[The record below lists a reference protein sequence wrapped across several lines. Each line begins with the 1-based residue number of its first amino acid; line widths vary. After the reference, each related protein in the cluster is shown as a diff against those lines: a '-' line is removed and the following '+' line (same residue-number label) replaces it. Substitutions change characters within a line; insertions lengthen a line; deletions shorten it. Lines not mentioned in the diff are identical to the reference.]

1 MLGMMG
7 TKRIVRKKMIGRY
20 RTAAGVAI
28 LLFCLALGAAAAQQP
43 AQQPSDQK
51 QDIPDAPSASRPPQ
65 PFPATPPAEPQGA
78 PANEPPPVEPA
89 PSANE
94 APPSYA
100 KPAPA
105 PAEDNTNPPPH
116 PLDVKT
122 VPEGGATPD
131 PGNNSQDEL
140 FKITRNV
147 NQVIVPV
154 RVTDDSGRLVN
165 GLLPKDFSVL
175 EDGKKRALNFFTS
188 DPLAISAAVVFDL
201 GMPDVNVQRVNQ
213 TFPALE
219 GAFSQFDE
227 VAIYTYS
234 TTVGRMADFGAV
246 SKRLDAVLNQ
256 LRTDHGENNGVP
268 VMDGPLGPQGPMINN
283 IPVDRSIPPA
293 ISPAKQGHVLNDAI
307 LAAAMDLG
315 QRERS
320 RRKIIFV
327 ISDGREY
334 RSNASYSDVLRVLL
348 SNGILVYGISVGGSA
363 IPGYKQ
369 LEKLHIPGQGYSD
382 ILPKYA
388 SATGGEIF
396 SEYSKANIESAYQ
409 RAIGDAR
416 NQYTLGYATAATPS
430 STYREIEV
438 RVGRPGCKSS
448 DLRPCVLVYAKAG
461 YYPLPISR

>member
-1 MLGMMG
+1 ML
-7 TKRIVRKKMIGRY
+7 RKIGRD

-28 LLFCLALGAAAAQQP
+28 LLFFLALGTAEAQSQPQQP
-43 AQQPSDQK
+43 DDQK
-51 QDIPDAPSASRPPQ
+51 QDVPDAPSASRPPQ
-65 PFPATPPAEPQGA
+65 PFPANPPTEPQGQPPSET
-78 PANEPPPVEPA
+78 PAAEPA
-89 PSANE
+89 PPGNE
-94 APPSYA
+94 APPSFA
-100 KPAPA
+100 NPASPA
-105 PAEDNTNPPPH
+105 AENKTATTPPPH
-116 PLDVKT
+116 PFDVKT
-122 VPEGGATPD
+122 VPEGTAVPD
-131 PGNNSQDEL
+131 SGSSSQDEL

-165 GLLPKDFSVL
+165 GLLPKDFSIL
-175 EDGKKRALNFFTS
+175 EDGKKRTLNFFTS

-201 GMPDVNVQRVNQ
+201 GMPDLNVQKVNQ
-213 TFPALE
+213 TFPALQ

-234 TTVGRMADFGAV
+234 TTVGRMADFGSV
-246 SKRLDAVLNQ
+246 GKRLDAVLNQ
-256 LRTDHGENNGVP
+256 LKADRGENNGVP

-293 ISPAKQGHVLNDAI
+293 ISPAKESHVLNDAI

-315 QRERS
+315 KRKKS

-327 ISDGREY
+327 ISDGREL
-334 RSNASYSDVLRVLL
+334 RSNASYSDVLKVLL
-348 SNGILVYGISVGGSA
+348 SNGVMVYGIGVGGAA
-363 IPGYKQ
+363 IPGYRQ
-369 LEKLHIPGQGYSD
+369 LEKLHLPGQGYNN
-382 ILPKYA
+382 ILSRYA
-388 SATGGEIF
+388 NATGGEIL

-416 NQYTLGYATAATPS
+416 NQYTLGYATVATPS

-448 DLRPCVLVYAKAG
+448 DLRPCVLVYARAG
-461 YYPLPISR
+461 YYPLPVSR

>member
-1 MLGMMG
+1 MLRG
-7 TKRIVRKKMIGRY
+7 TGRKRA
-20 RTAAGVAI
+20 AAGAVI
-28 LLFCLALGAAAAQQP
+28 VLFFLVLGAAAQQP
-43 AQQPSDQK
+43 QPPSDQK

-65 PFPATPPAEPQGA
+65 PFPT
-78 PANEPPPVEPA
+78 PPPVEPQGLP
-89 PSANE
+89 PSETPAAE
-94 APPSYA
+94 PAPPGNDVPPSTA

-105 PAEDNTNPPPH
+105 PADDKMNPPPH

-131 PGNNSQDEL
+131 AGSGSQDEL

-165 GLLPKDFSVL
+165 GLLPKDFSVY
-175 EDGKKRALNFFTS
+175 EDGKKRTMNFFTS
-188 DPLAISAAVVFDL
+188 DPLAISAAVVLDL
-201 GMPDVNVQRVNQ
+201 GMPDINVQKVNQ

-246 SKRLDAVLNQ
+246 GKRLDAALNQ
-256 LRTDHGENNGVP
+256 LKADHGENNGVP
-268 VMDGPLGPQGPMINN
+268 VMGGPLGPQGPMINN
-283 IPVDRSIPPA
+283 IPVDRSIPTP
-293 ISPAKQGHVLNDAI
+293 ISPAKQARVLNDAI
-307 LAAAMDLG
+307 LSAALDLG
-315 QRERS
+315 QRS
-320 RRKIIFV
+320 KGRRKIIFV
-327 ISDGREY
+327 ISDGRES
-334 RSNASYSDVLRVLL
+334 RSNASYGDVLKVLL
-348 SNGILVYGISVGGSA
+348 SNGILVYGIGVGGSA

-369 LEKLHIPGQGYSD
+369 VEKLHIPWQGYSD
-382 ILPKYA
+382 LLPKYA
-388 SATGGEIF
+388 SATGGEIL
-396 SEYSKANIESAYQ
+396 SEYSKTAIEGAYQ

-416 NQYTLGYATAATPS
+416 NQYTLGYVTPATPS
-430 STYREIEV
+430 STYREVEV

-461 YYPLPISR
+461 YYPLPVSR

>member
-1 MLGMMG
+1 VLRRVDME
-7 TKRIVRKKMIGRY
+7 
-20 RTAAGVAI
+20 RTATGLAI
-28 LLFCLALGAAAAQQP
+28 LLFFLALEAAAAQQT
-43 AQQPSDQK
+43 QQPTDQK
-51 QDIPDAPSASRPPQ
+51 PDIPDAPSASRPPQ
-65 PFPATPPAEPQGA
+65 PFPATPPVESQGA
-78 PANEPPPVEPA
+78 STTEPPPVEQA
-89 PSANE
+89 PSGNE
-94 APPSYA
+94 TPPSST
-100 KPAPA
+100 KPAPP
-105 PAEDNTNPPPH
+105 PAEENPTPPPH
-116 PLDVKT
+116 PLEVKT
-122 VPEGGATPD
+122 VPEGGATPS
-131 PGNNSQDEL
+131 PGGSSQDEL

-154 RVTDDSGRLVN
+154 RVTDDSGHLVN

-175 EDGKKRALNFFTS
+175 DDGKKQVLNFFTS
-188 DPLAISAAVVFDL
+188 DPLAISAAVIFDL
-201 GMPDVNVQRVNQ
+201 GMSDINVQKVNQ

-234 TTVGRMADFGAV
+234 TTVGRMADFGSV
-246 SKRLDAVLNQ
+246 GKRLDAALNQ
-256 LRTDHGENNGVP
+256 LKNDRGENNGVP
-268 VMDGPLGPQGPMINN
+268 VTSGPLGPQGPMINN
-283 IPVDRSIPPA
+283 IPVDRSIPPP
-293 ISPAKQGHVLNDAI
+293 ISPAKQAHALNDAI

-315 QRERS
+315 KREKS

-334 RSNASYSDVLRVLL
+334 RSNASYSDVLKVLL
-348 SNGILVYGISVGGSA
+348 SNGVLVYGIGVGGSA

-369 LEKLHIPGQGYSD
+369 LERLHIPGQGYSD
-382 ILPKYA
+382 ILPRYA
-388 SATGGEIF
+388 NATGGEIL
-396 SEYSKANIESAYQ
+396 SEYSKAAIESAYQ

>member
-1 MLGMMG
+1 ML
-7 TKRIVRKKMIGRY
+7 RLIGWH

-28 LLFCLALGAAAAQQP
+28 LLFCLALGHLAAQQQTP
-43 AQQPSDQK
+43 QTSDQK
-51 QDIPDAPSASRPPQ
+51 QEIPDAPSASRPPQ
-65 PFPATPPAEPQGA
+65 PFPTTPPVEPQGT
-78 PANEPPPVEPA
+78 PTTEPPPVEQS
-89 PSANE
+89 PSGNE
-94 APPSYA
+94 PPPSYA
-100 KPAPA
+100 KPAPSA
-105 PAEDNTNPPPH
+105 TDDTISPPPH

-131 PGNNSQDEL
+131 AGSSSQDEL

-154 RVTDDSGRLVN
+154 RVTDDSGHLVN

-175 EDGKKRALNFFTS
+175 EDGKKRVLNFFTS

-201 GMPDVNVQRVNQ
+201 GMADVNVQRVNQ
-213 TFPALE
+213 TLPALE

-234 TTVGRMADFGAV
+234 TTVGRMADFGSV
-246 SKRLDAVLNQ
+246 GKRLDAVLNQ
-256 LRTDHGENNGVP
+256 LKNDRGENNGVP
-268 VMDGPLGPQGPMINN
+268 VTSGPLGPQGPMINN
-283 IPVDRSIPPA
+283 IPVDRSIPPP
-293 ISPAKQGHVLNDAI
+293 ISPAKQAHALNDAI

-315 QRERS
+315 KREKS

-334 RSNASYSDVLRVLL
+334 RSNASYSDVLKVLL
-348 SNGILVYGISVGGSA
+348 SNGVLVYGIGVGGSA

-382 ILPKYA
+382 ILPRYA
-388 SATGGEIF
+388 NATGGEIL

-430 STYREIEV
+430 SSYREIEV

>member
-1 MLGMMG
+1 VLRLMD
-7 TKRIVRKKMIGRY
+7 KQ

-28 LLFCLALGAAAAQQP
+28 LLFSLALGAAAAQQP
-43 AQQPSDQK
+43 APPPADQK
-51 QDIPDAPSASRPPQ
+51 QEIPDAPSASRPPQ
-65 PFPATPPAEPQGA
+65 PFPTT
-78 PANEPPPVEPA
+78 PPVEPQGTPPSDA
-89 PSANE
+89 PAVEQAPPENE
-94 APPSYA
+94 APPSSA
-100 KPAPA
+100 NPALP
-105 PAEDNTNPPPH
+105 PPESRSTEPPH

-131 PGNNSQDEL
+131 TGTASQDEL
-140 FKITRNV
+140 FRITRNV

-165 GLLPKDFSVL
+165 GLLPKDFSIY
-175 EDGKKRALNFFTS
+175 EDGKKRNMNFFTS
-188 DPLAISAAVVFDL
+188 DPLAISAAVILDL
-201 GMPDVNVQRVNQ
+201 GMADIAVQKVNQ
-213 TFPALE
+213 TLPALE

-234 TTVGRMADFGAV
+234 TTVGRMADFGAAG
-246 SKRLDAVLNQ
+246 KRLDAVLNQ
-256 LRTDHGENNGVP
+256 LKTKHGENNGVP
-268 VMDGPLGPQGPMINN
+268 VTGGPLGPQGPMINN
-283 IPVDRSIPPA
+283 IPVDRSAPVA
-293 ISPAKQGHVLNDAI
+293 ISPGKASRVLNDAV

-315 QRERS
+315 KREKS
-320 RRKIIFV
+320 RRKIIFI
-327 ISDGREY
+327 ISDGRES
-334 RSNASYSDVLRVLL
+334 RSDASYGDVLKVLL
-348 SNGILVYGISVGGSA
+348 SNGILVYGIGVEGSA

-369 LEKLHIPGQGYSD
+369 LEKLHIPLQGYAN

-388 SATGGEIF
+388 SATGGEILA
-396 SEYSKANIESAYQ
+396 EYSKDAIESAYQ

-461 YYPLPISR
+461 YYPLPVIR

>member
-1 MLGMMG
+1 MLRLMGM
-7 TKRIVRKKMIGRY
+7 RRSV
-20 RTAAGVAI
+20 AAVAI
-28 LLFCLALGAAAAQQP
+28 LLFFLALGTAAAQQET
-43 AQQPSDQK
+43 QQRTDQK
-51 QDIPDAPSASRPPQ
+51 QEMPDAPSASRPPQ
-65 PFPATPPAEPQGA
+65 PFPSTAPTESQGPPATEP
-78 PANEPPPVEPA
+78 PTTEPPPT
-89 PSANE
+89 SND
-94 APPSYA
+94 APPSYSN
-100 KPAPA
+100 PASSR
-105 PAEDNTNPPPH
+105 AEDKTVPPPH
-116 PLDVKT
+116 PVDVKT

-131 PGNNSQDEL
+131 AGSSSQDEL

-165 GLLPKDFSVL
+165 GLLPKDFSVY
-175 EDGKKRALNFFTS
+175 EDGKKRTMNFFTS

-201 GMPDVNVQRVNQ
+201 GMPDVNVQKVNQ

-246 SKRLDAVLNQ
+246 GRRLDAVLNQ
-256 LRTDHGENNGVP
+256 LKNDRGENNGVP
-268 VMDGPLGPQGPMINN
+268 VTGGPLGPQGPMINN
-283 IPVDRSIPPA
+283 IPVDRSIPAP
-293 ISPAKQGHVLNDAI
+293 ISPGKQARALNDAI

-315 QRERS
+315 KRERS
-320 RRKIIFV
+320 RRKIIFI

-334 RSNASYSDVLRVLL
+334 RSNASYSDVLKVLL
-348 SNGILVYGISVGGSA
+348 SNGILVYGIGVGGSA

-369 LEKLHIPGQGYSD
+369 IEKLHLPGQGYSD
-382 ILPKYA
+382 ILPRYA
-388 SATGGEIF
+388 NATGGEIL
-396 SEYSKANIESAYQ
+396 SEYSKAALESAYQ

-461 YYPLPISR
+461 YYPLPMSQLPYQSRGSR

>member
-1 MLGMMG
+1 VLRLIGWHRTVAG
-7 TKRIVRKKMIGRY
+7 T
-20 RTAAGVAI
+20 AI
-28 LLFCLALGAAAAQQP
+28 LLFCLTLGALAAQQQT
-43 AQQPSDQK
+43 QQPGDQK
-51 QDIPDAPSASRPPQ
+51 QEIPDAPSASRPPQ
-65 PFPATPPAEPQGA
+65 PFPATPPVEPQGV
-78 PANEPPPVEPA
+78 PATEPPVEQA
-89 PSANE
+89 PSGNE
-94 APPSYA
+94 PPPSYA
-100 KPAPA
+100 KPAPSA
-105 PAEDNTNPPPH
+105 TDDTTSPPPH

-122 VPEGGATPD
+122 VPEGGAPPD
-131 PGNNSQDEL
+131 AGSSSQDEL

-154 RVTDDSGRLVN
+154 RVTDDSGHLVN

-175 EDGKKRALNFFTS
+175 EDGKKRVLNFFTS

-201 GMPDVNVQRVNQ
+201 GMADVNVQRVNQ
-213 TFPALE
+213 TLPALE

-234 TTVGRMADFGAV
+234 TTVGRMADFGSV
-246 SKRLDAVLNQ
+246 GKRLDAVLSQ
-256 LRTDHGENNGVP
+256 LKNDRGENNGVP
-268 VMDGPLGPQGPMINN
+268 VTSGPLGPQGPMINN
-283 IPVDRSIPPA
+283 IPVDRSIPPP
-293 ISPAKQGHVLNDAI
+293 ISPAKQAHALNDAI

-315 QRERS
+315 KREKS

-334 RSNASYSDVLRVLL
+334 RSNASYSDVLKVLL
-348 SNGILVYGISVGGSA
+348 SNGVLVYGIGVGGSA

-369 LEKLHIPGQGYSD
+369 LERLHIPGQGYSD
-382 ILPKYA
+382 ILPRYA
-388 SATGGEIF
+388 NATGGEIL

-430 STYREIEV
+430 SSYREIEV

-448 DLRPCVLVYAKAG
+448 DLRPCVLVYARAG

>member
-1 MLGMMG
+1 VLRRADME
-7 TKRIVRKKMIGRY
+7 

-28 LLFCLALGAAAAQQP
+28 LLFFLALGVAAAQQ
-43 AQQPSDQK
+43 QTQPQSDQK
-51 QDIPDAPSASRPPQ
+51 PDIPDAPSASRPPQ
-65 PFPATPPAEPQGA
+65 PFPATPSAESQGDSTT
-78 PANEPPPVEPA
+78 EPPPVEPA
-89 PSANE
+89 PSGNE
-94 APPSYA
+94 PPPSSTKPAAPP
-100 KPAPA
+100 PADENP
-105 PAEDNTNPPPH
+105 TPPPH
-116 PLDVKT
+116 PLEVKT
-122 VPEGGATPD
+122 VPEGGATPS
-131 PGNNSQDEL
+131 PASSSQDEL

-154 RVTDDSGRLVN
+154 RVTDDSGHLVN

-175 EDGKKRALNFFTS
+175 EDGKKRTLNFFTS
-188 DPLAISAAVVFDL
+188 DPLAISAAVIFDL
-201 GMPDVNVQRVNQ
+201 GMPDVNVQKVNQ

-227 VAIYTYS
+227 VAIYTFS
-234 TTVGRMADFGAV
+234 TTVGRMADFGSV
-246 SKRLDAVLNQ
+246 GKRLDAVLNQ
-256 LRTDHGENNGVP
+256 LKNDRGENNGVP

-283 IPVDRSIPPA
+283 IPVDRSIPPP
-293 ISPAKQGHVLNDAI
+293 ISPAKQAHALNDAI

-315 QRERS
+315 KRERS
-320 RRKIIFV
+320 RRKIIFI

-334 RSNASYSDVLRVLL
+334 RSNASYSDVLKVLL
-348 SNGILVYGISVGGSA
+348 SNGILVYGIGVGGSA

-369 LEKLHIPGQGYSD
+369 LEKLHLPGQGYSD
-382 ILPKYA
+382 ILPRYA
-388 SATGGEIF
+388 NATGGEIL
-396 SEYSKANIESAYQ
+396 SEYSKAAIESAYQ

-461 YYPLPISR
+461 YYPLPMSR

>member
-1 MLGMMG
+1 ML
-7 TKRIVRKKMIGRY
+7 RMIGRE

-28 LLFCLALGAAAAQQP
+28 LLFFFTLGAFSAQQQ
-43 AQQPSDQK
+43 AQPPK

-65 PFPATPPAEPQGA
+65 PFPATPPPEPQGTPTTDA
-78 PANEPPPVEPA
+78 PPEQPP
-89 PSANE
+89 SGNE
-94 APPSYA
+94 APPSYS
-100 KPAPA
+100 KPAPPPTA
-105 PAEDNTNPPPH
+105 DSTPPPPPH

-122 VPEGGATPD
+122 VPEGGATPST
-131 PGNNSQDEL
+131 GSSSQDEL

-147 NQVIVPV
+147 NQVIIPV

-175 EDGKKRALNFFTS
+175 DDGKKVALNFFTS

-201 GMPDVNVQRVNQ
+201 GMSDINVQKVNQ

-246 SKRLDAVLNQ
+246 GKRLDAVLNQ
-256 LRTDHGENNGVP
+256 LKNDRGENSGVP

-283 IPVDRSIPPA
+283 IPVDRSTPPP
-293 ISPAKQGHVLNDAI
+293 ISPAKQTHALNDAI

-315 QRERS
+315 KREKS

-327 ISDGREY
+327 ISDGREL
-334 RSNASYSDVLRVLL
+334 RSNASYSDVLKVLL
-348 SNGILVYGISVGGSA
+348 SNGILVYGIGVGGSA

-369 LEKLHIPGQGYSD
+369 LERLHLPGQGYSD
-382 ILPKYA
+382 ILPRYA
-388 SATGGEIF
+388 NATGGEILN
-396 SEYSKANIESAYQ
+396 EYSKAAIESAYQ

-461 YYPLPISR
+461 YYPLPVSR

>member
-1 MLGMMG
+1 VL
-7 TKRIVRKKMIGRY
+7 RITGRQW
-20 RTAAGVAI
+20 TAPAVAI
-28 LLFCLALGAAAAQQP
+28 LFFFFLILPAAATPQQ
-43 AQQPSDQK
+43 QTDQK
-51 QDIPDAPSASRPPQ
+51 SIPDAPSASRPPQ
-65 PFPATPPAEPQGA
+65 PFPSAPPAEPQGLPPSESPTA
-78 PANEPPPVEPA
+78 DQVPGNDVPPSTANPA
-89 PSANE
+89 PPNTES
-94 APPSYA
+94 
-100 KPAPA
+100 
-105 PAEDNTNPPPH
+105 NTNPPPH

-131 PGNNSQDEL
+131 PAGGGAQDEL

-154 RVTDDSGRLVN
+154 RVTDDSGRLVS
-165 GLLPKDFSVL
+165 GLLPKDFSL
-175 EDGKKRALNFFTS
+175 YEDGNKRTMNFFTS

-201 GMPDVNVQRVNQ
+201 GMSDINVQKVNQ

-234 TTVGRMADFGAV
+234 GTVGKAADFGAV
-246 SKRLDAVLNQ
+246 GKRLDAVLNQ
-256 LRTDHGENNGVP
+256 LKAESGENNGVP
-268 VMDGPLGPQGPMINN
+268 VLGGPLGPQGPMINN

-293 ISPAKQGHVLNDAI
+293 MSPPKQAHVLNDAI
-307 LAAAMDLG
+307 LAAALDLG

-334 RSNASYSDVLRVLL
+334 RSTASYGDVLKVLL
-348 SNGILVYGISVGGSA
+348 SNGIIVYGIGVGGSA

-369 LEKLHIPGQGYSD
+369 LEKLHVPGQAYGN
-382 ILPKYA
+382 ILPRYA
-388 SATGGEIF
+388 SATGGEIL
-396 SEYSKANIESAYQ
+396 SEYSKDAIEGAYQ

-461 YYPLPISR
+461 YYPLPVSR